1 MHELD
6 KYLTSLLTTPG
17 APLSGV
23 AVVVYRQG
31 QICYEGYFGQRRIDP
46 QAPARSL
53 PVTPTTRFRVASL
66 SKTVTALATMQLVEQ
81 NRLDLDADLSTL
93 LGWPLYNPHWPAI
106 PITARMLLTHT
117 SSLRDGESYLFS
129 PTSTLASV
137 LAADRPGAASSA
149 HVSAPHP
156 ELDLAPGRFFTYCNL
171 GFGLLGTVIEKV
183 SGERFDRYVAHHLL
197 ARLGVEASFNVS
209 ALSADALSQ
218 LAPLYRRRQAEI
230 WTPEGPWIPQID
242 DLASTPPFPA
252 PHELEQYQPG
262 SNGTLFSPQGGLR
275 ISARDLVE
283 VMKVFLNAGQGEP
296 PPLLQPATVAQILR
310 VEWRFDPTLR
320 NGDPYGGLMRAWGLG
335 LHHFTGS
342 PADGHGRSD
351 RLAGNHSRPAW
362 GHLGDAHGLLGGML
376 FDPHH
381 NTGMIYLIG
390 GVGCDPETY
399 PGRDSAFYRWEED
412 LQRAILAFFPL

>member
-6 KYLTSLLTTPG
+6 RYLTSLLTTPG
-17 APLSGV
+17 APLSGL

-46 QAPARSL
+46 PEPARSL

-81 NRLDLDADLSTL
+81 SQLDLDADLSTV

-117 SSLRDGESYLFS
+117 SSLRDGESYLFP
-129 PTSTLASV
+129 PTTTLASV

-149 HVSAPHP
+149 HVATPHP

-171 GFGLLGTVIEKV
+171 GFGLLGTVVEKV
-183 SGERFDRYVAHHLL
+183 SGERFDRYVTHRLL
-197 ARLGVEASFNVS
+197 AGLGVEASFNV
-209 ALSADALSQ
+209 ATLSADALSQ
-218 LAPLYRRRQAEI
+218 LAPLYRRRQAGI
-230 WTPEGPWIPQID
+230 WNPEGPWVAQID

-252 PHELEQYQPG
+252 PHELEQYHPG

-283 VMKVFLNAGQGEP
+283 VMKVFLNAGQGRHRP
-296 PPLLQPATVAQILR
+296 VLQPATVAQILQ

-342 PADGHGRSD
+342 PADAHGRSD
-351 RLAGNHSRPAW
+351 RLAGNHPRPAW

-376 FDPHH
+376 FDPSH

-399 PGRDSAFYRWEED
+399 RGKDSAFYGWEEA